1 MRLVRGLSNVLI
13 FAGLLLLLDVGAT
26 LAWQEPV
33 SALYSKLRQDQ
44 LSDDLATLERQG
56 PTTAELQALQR
67 IRLSDERLA
76 FLARSLRRRSE
87 RGDAIGRVR
96 IPGIGLNSVMVEG
109 TDTGDLREGP
119 GHYANTPLPGL
130 RGTVAVAGH
139 RTTYGAPFRNIDR
152 VERGDRILVEMPYAR
167 FVYSFERRQIV
178 RPDALEVI
186 RRVRYDRLV
195 LSACH
200 PKYSAAKRIIV
211 FARLTRAEPLDA
223 RLSSRGSGE
232 RFLASAPIR
241 EPERGTEAA

>member
-1 MRLVRGLSNVLI
+1 MRVVRGLSNVLI

-26 LAWQEPV
+26 LVWQEPV
-33 SALYSKLRQDQ
+33 SALYAKLRQDQ
-44 LSDDLATLERQG
+44 LADDFATLRRKG
-56 PTTAELQALQR
+56 PTAAELRALQR
-67 IRLSDERLA
+67 IRLGDERLA
-76 FLARSLRRRSE
+76 FLARSLRRRSD

-96 IPGIGLNSVMVEG
+96 IPAIGVNSVMVEG
-109 TDTGDLREGP
+109 TNTADLREGP

-152 VERGDRILVEMPYAR
+152 VHRGDEIVVEMPYAR
-167 FVYSFERRQIV
+167 FFYVFERQQVV

-186 RRVRYDRLV
+186 RRIRYDRLV

-211 FARLTRAEPLDA
+211 FARLERAEPLDT
-223 RLSSRGSGE
+223 RLSFRGPGKRSP
-232 RFLASAPIR
+232 AQPPIGR
-241 EPERGTEAA
+241 S

>member
-1 MRLVRGLSNVLI
+1 MRVLRGLSNVLI

-33 SALYSKLRQDQ
+33 SALYAKLRQDQ
-44 LSDDLATLERQG
+44 LADDLADLERKG

-67 IRLSDERLA
+67 IRLSDDRLA
-76 FLARSLRRRSE
+76 FLARSLRRRSD

-96 IPGIGLNSVMVEG
+96 IPAIGVNSVMVEG
-109 TDTGDLREGP
+109 TGTTDLREGP
-119 GHYANTPLPGL
+119 GHYPSTPLPGL

-152 VERGDRILVEMPYAR
+152 VGRGDEIVVEMPYAR
-167 FVYSFERRQIV
+167 FVYAFEREQIV

-200 PKYSAAKRIIV
+200 PKYSAAKRIIL
-211 FARLTRAEPLDA
+211 FARLRRAEPLDT
-223 RLSSRGSGE
+223 RLSFRGLGE
-232 RFLASAPIR
+232 RTRASRPI
-241 EPERGTEAA
+241 GSA